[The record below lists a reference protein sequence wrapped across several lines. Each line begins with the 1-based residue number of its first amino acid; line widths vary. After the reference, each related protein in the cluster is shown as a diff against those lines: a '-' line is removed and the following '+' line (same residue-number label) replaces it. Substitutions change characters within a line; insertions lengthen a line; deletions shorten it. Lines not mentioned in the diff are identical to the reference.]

1 MRSPIARGL
10 FALGRLVEW
19 GHRRIHGPK
28 YAPGDVVEI
37 CDGDGVYYERMILIE
52 EREFG
57 EWLVEGV
64 KHGCMGALFE
74 EEIIRV
80 VRYSDVE

>member
-28 YAPGDVVEI
+28 YAPGDVVVTTK
-37 CDGDGVYYERMILIE
+37 GTTHILRFRDE
-52 EREFG
+52 DK
-57 EWLVEGV
+57 EGV
-64 KHGCMGALFE
+64 WWQTYGSRTVRE
-74 EEIIRV
+74 DDIIRV
-80 VRYSDVE
+80 VRYGEGE